1 MATKVKTIRIDLDHP
16 IQKRIIE
23 LAESN
28 KPVKLKDGR
37 YVIGTDFI
45 RELLIL
51 GYQHVADSD
60 YKIEAAQE
68 HVAAKKIEK
77 KANENLDSLTN
88 PL

>member
-1 MATKVKTIRIDLDHP
+1 MATKPKSIRFELNHP
-16 IQKRIIE
+16 IQKRILE
-23 LAESN
+23 LSESN

-37 YVIGTDFI
+37 FILGTDFI

-68 HVAAKKIEK
+68 HVAAKKTDK